1 MIDFHTHS
9 FLSDGALLPAELI
22 QRAHVAGYQA
32 IGITDHV
39 DSGNLGEVLRQIT
52 KVCRDVS
59 PHSETT
65 PIPGVEVTHVPPA
78 MIHEL
83 VKEARRL
90 GARLV
95 IVHGETVVEPVPPGT
110 NRAALLSKID
120 ILAHPGLIT
129 MEDVQLAKEQGV
141 YLEISARKGHCLA
154 NGHLVQLARKADAI
168 PFLVLDSDAHSPEDL
183 LTEERECTVGLGAGL
198 SPEEMER
205 VIENKKRLL
214 ERVC

>member
-1 MIDFHTHS
+1 MIDLHTHS

-39 DSGNLGEVLRQIT
+39 DSGNLEEVLRQII
-52 KVCRDVS
+52 KVCRDIS
-59 PHSETT
+59 PHSKIT
-65 PIPGVEVTHVPPA
+65 PIPGVEVTHVPPP
-78 MIHEL
+78 MIPEL

-95 IVHGETVVEPVPPGT
+95 IVHGETVIEPVPPGT

-129 MEDVQLAKEQGV
+129 MEDVQLAKEQGI

-154 NGHLVQLARKADAI
+154 NGHLVQLARKTDAI
-168 PFLVLDSDAHSPEDL
+168 PLLVLDSDAHSPGDL
-183 LTEERECTVGLGAGL
+183 LTEERQRAVGLGAGL
-198 SPEEMER
+198 SPEELER
-205 VIENKKRLL
+205 VVENKKRLL